1 MYEPWAY
8 TEKILTLLANRN
20 DGKKEY
26 IVIMYYSWYGKLMF
40 YKDRYKKENLIDN
53 FVGAFIFCVETL

>member
-20 DGKKEY
+20 DGKNKY
-26 IVIMYYSWYGKLMF
+26 IVIPILDVEKVDVL
-40 YKDRYKKENLIDN
+40 YKDKYKKENLIDN
-53 FVGAFIFCVETL
+53 FVGAFIFFVEML